1 MQGHVMD
8 ADEAQTWGV
17 IDKVLTSRIEMEGDQ
32 A

>member
-1 MQGHVMD
+1 MD